1 MEHLYEKALESAE
14 YIKAHT
20 TKRPKVAVVLGSGL
34 GNLTQ
39 TLPTQRSCPT
49 RTSPTSRYPQWQG
62 TKALCWQA
70 DWAKK
75 KSMPWKAASTFMR
88 ATA

>member
-20 TKRPKVAVVLGSGL
+20 TKRPKVAVVLGS
-34 GNLTQ
+34 
-39 TLPTQRSCPT
+39 TQRSCPT

-75 KSMPWKAASTFMR
+75 KFMPWKAASTFMR

>member
-34 GNLTQ
+34 GNLTADF
-39 TLPTQRSCPT
+39 TDTEAT
-49 RTSPTSRYPQWQG
+49 RTSPTFRCPQWQG
-62 TKALCWQA
+62 TKALC
-70 DWAKK
+70 
-75 KSMPWKAASTFMR
+75 
-88 ATA
+88 